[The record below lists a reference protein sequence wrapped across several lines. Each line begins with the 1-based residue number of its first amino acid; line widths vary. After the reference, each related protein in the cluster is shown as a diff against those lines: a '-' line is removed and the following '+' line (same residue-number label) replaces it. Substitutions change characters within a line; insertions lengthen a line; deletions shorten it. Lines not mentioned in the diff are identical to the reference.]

1 VEEEL
6 YSSRDQIASS
16 LKRHILSMKKANED
30 IRILSV
36 KYLLEILESKGEK
49 QSVLVEKGMV

>member
-1 VEEEL
+1 
-6 YSSRDQIASS
+6 
-16 LKRHILSMKKANED
+16 MKKANED

>member
-6 YSSRDQIASS
+6 YSSRHQIASS